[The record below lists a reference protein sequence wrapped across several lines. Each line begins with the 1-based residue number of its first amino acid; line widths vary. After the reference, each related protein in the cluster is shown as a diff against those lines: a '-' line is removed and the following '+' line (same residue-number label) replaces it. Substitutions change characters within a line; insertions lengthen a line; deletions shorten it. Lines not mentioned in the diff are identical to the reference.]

1 MTTKNFKRK
10 LTAIF
15 SADVAGYSRLM
26 GEDEAATVEAI
37 TTYREIM
44 GGLIRQHRGRVVDSP
59 GDNLLAEFA
68 SVVDAVQCAVAV
80 QKEFQTRNKELPEN
94 RRMRFRIGINLG
106 DVIEEEERLYGDGV
120 NIAARLEALADPGG
134 ICISKTA
141 FDHIETKLPLGYEYL
156 GDQTVK
162 NIAKPVGAYRVLM
175 EPRVT
180 VIEEIKEKKGVSVWR
195 KKTIIVGAVAL
206 LLVVICLWIWNS
218 YFRPSSSP
226 TEIASLEKR
235 AYPLPD
241 KPSIA
246 VLPFDNMSSDPD
258 QEYFSDGI
266 TEDLITALSKVSG
279 LFVIA
284 RNSVFTY
291 KGKATKVQQVG
302 EELGV
307 RYILEGSVRKSQNK
321 VRITAQ
327 LVDASTGGHLW
338 AERYDRELKDIFALQ
353 DEVTQKIVNALAVKL
368 TKEDQKRLV
377 HKGTDNL
384 DAHNYFLRG
393 LDYLYRYTKEGNTQA
408 RNMFKKSIELDPQYA
423 LAHALLGFTYM
434 MEWNFGWSRDLKT
447 LERSFELAQ
456 KAIALDDTGPE
467 GHALLSQFYL
477 WTKQHELS
485 IAEIKKTIAMDPN
498 NADGFAGLASVLSW
512 AGRPEEAIE
521 LVNKAMQHNP
531 RYPVWYLF
539 ILGHAHFLTGQY
551 EEAIATMKRVLDRNP
566 NFLPGYAYLLASYVE
581 LKRVEEAKAEA
592 AKLNRLSPI
601 SFEDWRQRL
610 PYKDEAV
617 LERLFLDLR
626 KAGMK

>member
-1 MTTKNFKRK
+1 MLCKN
-10 LTAIF
+10 LT
-15 SADVAGYSRLM
+15 GNY
-26 GEDEAATVEAI
+26 
-37 TTYREIM
+37 
-44 GGLIRQHRGRVVDSP
+44 
-59 GDNLLAEFA
+59 
-68 SVVDAVQCAVAV
+68 
-80 QKEFQTRNKELPEN
+80 
-94 RRMRFRIGINLG
+94 
-106 DVIEEEERLYGDGV
+106 
-120 NIAARLEALADPGG
+120 
-134 ICISKTA
+134 
-141 FDHIETKLPLGYEYL
+141 
-156 GDQTVK
+156 
-162 NIAKPVGAYRVLM
+162 
-175 EPRVT
+175 
-180 VIEEIKEKKGVSVWR
+180 W
-195 KKTIIVGAVAL
+195 
-206 LLVVICLWIWNS
+206 
-218 YFRPSSSP
+218 
-226 TEIASLEKR
+226 
-235 AYPLPD
+235 
-241 KPSIA
+241 
-246 VLPFDNMSSDPD
+246 
-258 QEYFSDGI
+258 
-266 TEDLITALSKVSG
+266 
-279 LFVIA
+279 
-284 RNSVFTY
+284 
-291 KGKATKVQQVG
+291 
-302 EELGV
+302 
-307 RYILEGSVRKSQNK
+307 
-321 VRITAQ
+321 
-327 LVDASTGGHLW
+327 
-338 AERYDRELKDIFALQ
+338 
-353 DEVTQKIVNALAVKL
+353 NALAVKL

-408 RNMFKKSIELDPQYA
+408 LNMFKKSIELAPQYA

-531 RYPVWYLF
+531 KYPVWYLF